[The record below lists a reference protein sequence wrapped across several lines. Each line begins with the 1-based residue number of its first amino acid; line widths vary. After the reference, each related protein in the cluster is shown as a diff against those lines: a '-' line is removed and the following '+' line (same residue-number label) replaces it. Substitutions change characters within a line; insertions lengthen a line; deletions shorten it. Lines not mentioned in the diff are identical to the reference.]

1 MANEQNLLKPDDLTP
16 KQRRENASKAGKASA
31 AARQQRKTLAENMK
45 LLLNMPVTNPD
56 DWNNASMMGIQP
68 EEITNAQLL
77 VIAMFREAKSGNVN
91 AFKEIR
97 AMIGEENVQSDEQIK
112 KLDAVLEQ
120 IGGVI

>member
-56 DWNNASMMGIQP
+56 DWNDASMMGIQP

-97 AMIGEENVQSDEQIK
+97 AMIGEENVQSEEQIK

-120 IGGVI
+120 MGGVI

>member
-31 AARQQRKTLAENMK
+31 AARRQRKTLAENMK

-56 DWNNASMMGIQP
+56 DWNDASMMGIQP

>member
-1 MANEQNLLKPDDLTP
+1 MANEQNLLKPGDLTP

-56 DWNNASMMGIQP
+56 DWNDASMMGIQP

-91 AFKEIR
+91 AFREIR
-97 AMIGEENVQSDEQIK
+97 AMIGEENVQSEKQIK

>member
-1 MANEQNLLKPDDLTP
+1 MANEQNLLKSGDLTP

-31 AARQQRKTLAENMK
+31 AARRQRKTLAENMK

-56 DWNNASMMGIQP
+56 DWNDASMMGIQP

-97 AMIGEENVQSDEQIK
+97 AMIGEENVQSEEQIK